1 MTTISKW
8 LRLRAADV
16 MEKGIVV
23 AREDEPLIG
32 VIGRMRGRDATCAV
46 VVDAAGRA
54 LGVVDAELVLRR
66 VAFESSPDQPA
77 RAVLDGAAVL
87 LPADAP
93 LHRALARMLK
103 DRVAQAAVVD
113 DAGRPVG
120 LLGRE
125 GAMEAALSGLVAP
138 LIRAGGADD
147 LAGLAETKAAQAE
160 VAGALFADHQPGTV
174 VLEFVNDANLEII
187 GRVCELTAAGLD
199 ADGWGAPPVPA
210 AVIVMG
216 SAGRGESLLHPDQD
230 NGLILAEP
238 AADDRG
244 RADGYHAE
252 FARRLTRD
260 LAAVGFPLCPG
271 DVMATNPMW
280 RMTLSRWCAQIDGW
294 VRARSNVALLN
305 ADIFFDFRPA
315 FGPAELAQGLRAH
328 VTRAAKG
335 NGPFL
340 AQLAWKQADETA
352 GGGLFGRLLG
362 GLAGAAED
370 GIDLKLQGTL
380 PLVEAVRLLALWAGI
395 EATGTLARLAALR
408 DGGLVEPEDH
418 DELADCFGVL
428 IELLLRRQV
437 ADIGA
442 GRPPGTVIAA
452 AALRRQDRDRLD
464 AALRRIAS
472 FRRTVSARLLG
483 VAPGG
488 GAGA

>member
-1 MTTISKW
+1 
-8 LRLRAADV
+8 
-16 MEKGIVV
+16 MEKDVVV

-32 VIGRMRGRDATCAV
+32 VIGRMRGRDAACAV
-46 VVDAAGRA
+46 IVDATGRA
-54 LGVVDAELVLRR
+54 LGIVDAELVLRR
-66 VAFESSPDQPA
+66 VAFESSPDQPVCT
-77 RAVLDGAAVL
+77 VLDGPAL
-87 LPADAP
+87 LLTADAP
-93 LHRALARMLK
+93 LHRAVARMLK
-103 DRVAQAAVVD
+103 NRIARAAVVD
-113 DAGRPVG
+113 DAGRLAG
-120 LLGRE
+120 LLSR
-125 GAMEAALSGLVAP
+125 EAAMDAAISGLLAP
-138 LIRAGGADD
+138 LTRAGGVDD
-147 LAGLAETKAAQAE
+147 LAGLAGAKAAQAE
-160 VAGALFADHQPGTV
+160 VAEALFADHQPGSV
-174 VLEFVNDANLEII
+174 VMEFVNDANLAIVQRI
-187 GRVCELTAAGLD
+187 CELTTVGLD
-199 ADGWGAPPVPA
+199 ADGWGAASVPA

-238 AADDRG
+238 TAGDRG
-244 RADGYHAE
+244 RADGYYAE

-271 DVMATNPMW
+271 NVMATNPMW
-280 RMTLSRWCAQIDGW
+280 RMTLSRWCAEIDGW
-294 VRARSNVALLN
+294 VRARDNVALLN

-315 FGPAELAQGLRAH
+315 FGPAELARGLRAH
-328 VTRAAKG
+328 VARAAKG

-362 GLAGAAED
+362 GLAGAAAE

-395 EATGTLARLAALR
+395 EATGTLPRLAALR

-428 IELLLRRQV
+428 IERLLRQQV
-437 ADIGA
+437 EDARA
-442 GRPPGTVIAA
+442 GRPVGTVIAG
-452 AALRRQDRDRLD
+452 AALRRHDRERLD

-483 VAPGG
+483 AAPGVA
-488 GAGA
+488 AGI